1 MTELHEKIVHEFP
14 QIVNKDSL
22 NTSNIFTAYY
32 SQIVT
37 EEDIYDCH
45 KEIYD
50 HLEMN
55 FRLKR

>member
-1 MTELHEKIVHEFP
+1 MEHVDVTQVP
-14 QIVNKDSL
+14 QIVNIDSL